1 MNDKKNDVMTKSKNV
16 LTMFVLAV
24 LLSTTSYGQKI
35 LCIGDSNAARAH
47 GWPSSLQEVM
57 PDAIVVNKS
66 ISGNTIGFDNL
77 GRESLNTLKNINRY
91 LIETTGE
98 LAGSIPDIVIIG
110 LGTNDCK
117 AVYVGKHD
125 LVVKNMNSLIDSIQD
140 YYATGDNQPN
150 IVLMTPPPMTSDSLL
165 ITKYKGGNGRIEK
178 LVTSYRNIASE
189 HSFGYIDLYDPLKEI
204 FPYMTDDGVHLIP
217 EAQII
222 VARYIK
228 GYLNRK
234 Y

>member
-1 MNDKKNDVMTKSKNV
+1 MP
-16 LTMFVLAV
+16 
-24 LLSTTSYGQKI
+24 
-35 LCIGDSNAARAH
+35 AA
-47 GWPSSLQEVM
+47 L
-57 PDAIVVNKS
+57 VVNKS

-91 LIETTGE
+91 LTETTGE
-98 LAGSIPDIVIIG
+98 LAGNIPDIVIIG

-117 AVYVGKHD
+117 SVFAGKHD
-125 LVVKNMNSLIDSIQD
+125 IVIKNMNSLIDSIQD
-140 YYATGDNQPN
+140 YYATGDKQPD

-165 ITKYKGGNGRIEK
+165 IAKYKGGNGRIEK
-178 LVTSYRNIASE
+178 LVTAYRKIAS
-189 HSFGYIDLYDPLKEI
+189 SRRLGYIDLYNPLKQI
-204 FPYMTDDGVHLIP
+204 FPYMTNDGVHLIP

-228 GYLNRK
+228 GYLDRK